1 MNTQLIDKRLEQKQK
16 EYAFYGNIR
25 VVKADKVL
33 VDRTFGYAND
43 ADKLPN
49 RAHTLFGIASGC
61 KLFTALAICQ
71 LVEAGKLSL
80 DTTLQE
86 CVPDILP
93 NFDPAV
99 TVHHLLT
106 HTSGIPDYFD
116 EEVSDDFE
124 ALCKICRPIE
134 CEPPVIFCRFFK
146 KKQWLIQW
154 EARSSTTMQGT
165 SS

>member
-49 RAHTLFGIASGC
+49 RAHTRFGIASGC

-71 LVEAGKLSL
+71 LVEAGKLSF

-86 CVPDILP
+86 CVPDVLP

-124 ALCKICRPIE
+124 ALWQDLPTYRVRIPRDFLPL
-134 CEPPVIFCRFFK
+134 FQ

>member
-49 RAHTLFGIASGC
+49 RAHTRFGIASGC

-71 LVEAGKLSL
+71 LVEAGKLSF
-80 DTTLQE
+80 DTTLQ
-86 CVPDILP
+86 
-93 NFDPAV
+93 
-99 TVHHLLT
+99 
-106 HTSGIPDYFD
+106 
-116 EEVSDDFE
+116 
-124 ALCKICRPIE
+124 
-134 CEPPVIFCRFFK
+134 
-146 KKQWLIQW
+146 
-154 EARSSTTMQGT
+154 
-165 SS
+165 